1 MSLKKWEK
9 KVLKAPGAERRVSEI
24 ERELRIAAGLAELRE
39 DAGLSQRELAKR
51 IGVSQPRV
59 AAIERSKNVTIDV
72 LQQYVQSLGAELEVS
87 AVKGT
92 KKITLL
98 AATAHRTKLVPP
110 KGTKRSAA
118 KSADRKPSARRTRA
132 S

>member
-39 DAGLSQRELAKR
+39 DAGISQRELAKR
-51 IGVSQPRV
+51 IGISQPRV
-59 AAIERSKNVTIDV
+59 AAIERSENVTIEV
-72 LQQYVQSLGAELEVS
+72 LQQYVESLGAELEVA

-98 AATAHRTKLVPP
+98 ATAHRTSPASSRTSKKVAT
-110 KGTKRSAA
+110 KGAARRS
-118 KSADRKPSARRTRA
+118 SARRA
-132 S
+132 KV

>member
-9 KVLKAPGAERRVSEI
+9 KVLKAPGAGRRVSEI

-39 DAGLSQRELAKR
+39 EAGISQRELAKR

-59 AAIERSKNVTIDV
+59 AAIERSENVTIDV
-72 LQQYVQSLGAELEVS
+72 LQQYVQSLGAELEVA
-87 AVKGT
+87 AVKGA

-98 AATAHRTKLVPP
+98 AATAHRTQPVSSKAS
-110 KGTKRSAA
+110 KKDAA
-118 KSADRKPSARRTRA
+118 KSVTRKSSARRPRA

>member
-39 DAGLSQRELAKR
+39 DSGLSQRELAKR

-59 AAIERSKNVTIDV
+59 AAIERSENVTIDV
-72 LQQYVQSLGAELEVS
+72 LQQYVESLGAELEVA
-87 AVKGT
+87 AVKGA

-98 AATAHRTKLVPP
+98 GATAHRTRPAVSKTSKKV
-110 KGTKRSAA
+110 AA
-118 KSADRKPSARRTRA
+118 KRATRKTSARRTRA
-132 S
+132 